1 LDDWG
6 FPYFHSTGSK
16 NTFRLDDPD
25 LDLLLEAQRS
35 EFDGDKRKALGDQ
48 IQRYLLGLEGDGMQP
63 GAHARVDYA
72 APYLA
77 IVTWPY
83 LKNPVFFPWFGSSY
97 WASNV
102 WLDKSDASF
111 SGRPA

>member
-1 LDDWG
+1 
-6 FPYFHSTGSK
+6 
-16 NTFRLDDPD
+16 
-25 LDLLLEAQRS
+25 
-35 EFDGDKRKALGDQ
+35 
-48 IQRYLLGLEGDGMQP
+48 MQP

-97 WASNV
+97 WSSNV
-102 WLDKSDASF
+102 WLDRNDASF